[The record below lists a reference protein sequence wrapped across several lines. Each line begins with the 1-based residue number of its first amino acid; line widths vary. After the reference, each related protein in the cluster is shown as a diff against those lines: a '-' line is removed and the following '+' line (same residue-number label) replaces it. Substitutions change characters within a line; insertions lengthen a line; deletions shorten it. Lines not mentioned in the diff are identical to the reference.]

1 MVGYKKVP
9 PILKH
14 SCKGC
19 VFKLGNGCSMQ
30 SNGAPPPCEYDD
42 VIFVKDECG
51 KVDNVTTDD
60 QIKLISALDINLVD
74 GVLQELT
81 DICNEQGSRIR
92 PSSGESIRDFIKR
105 LIYNQAKDE

>member
-1 MVGYKKVP
+1 MVGYKEVKEIEVS
-9 PILKH
+9 

-19 VFKLGNGCSMQ
+19 IFK
-30 SNGAPPPCEYDD
+30 GAHGDYRHPCNHPNFKSLDEDPCTHGF
-42 VIFVKDECG
+42 IFVP
-51 KVDNVTTDD
+51 VTDP

-74 GVLQELT
+74 GLLQELT

-105 LIYNQAKDE
+105 LIYNQHRDE